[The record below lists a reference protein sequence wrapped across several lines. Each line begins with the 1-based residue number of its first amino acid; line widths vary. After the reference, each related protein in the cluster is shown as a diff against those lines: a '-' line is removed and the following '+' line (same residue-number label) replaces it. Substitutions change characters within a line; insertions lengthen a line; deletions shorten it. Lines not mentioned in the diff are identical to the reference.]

1 MISRKVPLDIGLQ
14 VGEGLEAIR
23 IELAVLVQ
31 HLVQVEIRIRDLLP
45 NQPGP
50 DGIIIIKKSRF
61 LAFLQNI
68 KTEKIRE

>member
-1 MISRKVPLDIGLQ
+1 MRKVPLDIGLQ

-23 IELAVLVQ
+23 IELAVLIQ

-50 DGIIIIKKSRF
+50 DDGMIK
-61 LAFLQNI
+61 
-68 KTEKIRE
+68 